1 MAIRKRKWTYRDK
14 DGRITEGE
22 AFVVFYTDQGGR
34 RRQKTFETQKAAKD
48 WAASTHIEVKDG
60 THVADSGSIT
70 IIQAGDLWIKTA
82 EGADLERATL
92 EQYKQHLNLHIVPF
106 LGRTKLS
113 RLTAPGIRAFADK
126 LREEGRSATMVK
138 YILRSLGGLISDAQE
153 RGLIVRNPVYELRR
167 KRQSKGESKDR
178 RGKKLKVGVDIP
190 TPDEIKR
197 IVAAASGKWRPLLLT
212 AIFSGLRSSEL
223 RGLRWQDIDFK
234 KAELH
239 VRQRADKFREIGPP
253 KSEAGERALPLP
265 PIVVATLREWRLACP
280 NGELGL
286 CFPNGKGN
294 PEFHNNVIHRG
305 LWPAMIAAGV
315 VVVDKD
321 TGDVSP
327 KYTGLHALRH
337 FYASWLINRKAD
349 GGLELPAKVVQYR
362 MGHSSIVVT
371 MDTYGHLFPRGD
383 DAKEMA
389 DAEAALLG
397 PGT

>member
-34 RRQKTFETQKAAKD
+34 RRQKTFETQKAAKE

-70 IIQAGDLWIKTA
+70 IIQAGELWIKTA

-167 KRQSKGESKDR
+167 KRRSKGESKDR

-337 FYASWLINRKAD
+337 FYASWLINRNAD

-397 PGT
+397 PGI